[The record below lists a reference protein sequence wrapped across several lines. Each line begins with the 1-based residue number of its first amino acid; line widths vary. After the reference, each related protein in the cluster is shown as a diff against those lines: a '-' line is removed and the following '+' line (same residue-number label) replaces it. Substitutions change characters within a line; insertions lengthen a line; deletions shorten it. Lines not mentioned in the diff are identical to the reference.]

1 MNKLLAIYGCLLLSS
16 LSIAD
21 QQVSTVANS
30 AEKVVLAKS
39 NLETSFTALNI
50 SVANNDDAP
59 LYVMHFEAK
68 KPISLSLKEI
78 EFIEEEDMELGFDTE
93 DYLPENFNPKKV
105 YFDLNSI
112 SYVEE
117 EIDTDLGFD
126 SSAYL
131 PENFNPY
138 ATPINVSS
146 INYIELEDMKL
157 GFETSEYL
165 PEGFDPYEVY
175 FDVNSISF
183 IENQYEYQ
191 LDFDSSA
198 YLPVDFDPY
207 SVGMSVSAI
216 NYIEN
221 DKIDL
226 GVDTTQY
233 LPENFDP
240 YKVSN

>member
-50 SVANNDDAP
+50 NAASNDDAP

-117 EIDTDLGFD
+117 EIELIDINRYFST
-126 SSAYL
+126 L
-131 PENFNPY
+131 P
-138 ATPINVSS
+138 S
-146 INYIELEDMKL
+146 INFLNIDV
-157 GFETSEYL
+157 
-165 PEGFDPYEVY
+165 EGLDEEILLSLNEV
-175 FDVNSISF
+175 
-183 IENQYEYQ
+183 
-191 LDFDSSA
+191 
-198 YLPVDFDPY
+198 
-207 SVGMSVSAI
+207 GI
-216 NYIEN
+216 NYYHLSALSNEILKHSN
-221 DKIDL
+221 LIDL
-226 GVDTTQY
+226 GHNDFIDTCGSFIGPNLFNQT
-233 LPENFDP
+233 
-240 YKVSN
+240 